1 MLRKPVSI
9 IAGAAL
15 SAAFAL
21 GAQSAVAQ
29 TKPPLRD
36 VSEIDNALLM
46 IAIADEVRNKC
57 DRIEARMF
65 TAWTTINA
73 LESKAKRMGYTDE
86 EIEDYVTSKD
96 EKKRMRRR
104 GEAVLKARGVAL
116 DNDADYCT
124 FGREEIAR
132 GSQIGVLLK
141 ER

>member
-1 MLRKPVSI
+1 MPRKPASVL
-9 IAGAAL
+9 AGAAL
-15 SAAFAL
+15 AAVVAL
-21 GAQSAVAQ
+21 GVQGAAAQA
-29 TKPPLRD
+29 KPPLRE
-36 VSEIDNALLM
+36 VREIDDALLM

-57 DRIEARMF
+57 DTIEARMF
-65 TAWTTINA
+65 KAWTTINA
-73 LESKAKRMGYTDE
+73 LESRAKRMGYSDE

-104 GEAVLKARGVAL
+104 GEAQLKARGVAL

-124 FGREEIAR
+124 FGREEIAK